1 MATLNARFEK
11 EDSPKICPRCKGELL
26 TIDGNLV
33 KWLTCTNCKWKKL
46 AGKEEK
52 VIKITSMRDV
62 AQAARPAGPQKLRV
76 SFDRD

>member
-1 MATLNARFEK
+1 MATLNAKFEK
-11 EDSPKICPRCKGELL
+11 EDSPTICPRCKHDLI

-33 KWLTCTNCKWKKL
+33 KWLTCTTCKWKKL

-52 VIKITSMRDV
+52 VIKITPMRDL
-62 AQAARPAGPQKLRV
+62 PQDAPREPQRLRV